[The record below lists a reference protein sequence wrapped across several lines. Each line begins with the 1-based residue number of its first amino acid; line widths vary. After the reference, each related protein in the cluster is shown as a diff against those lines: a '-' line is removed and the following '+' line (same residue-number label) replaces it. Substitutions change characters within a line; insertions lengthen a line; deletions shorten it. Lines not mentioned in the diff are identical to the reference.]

1 MQPRIQL
8 SALLWIIVALT
19 EIKRIQRHPL
29 PKRFACEIKMTQE
42 IFFYVFTGT
51 RGSGELQVDLCNWF
65 VTEIK
70 SVFAQ
75 TAYGQC
81 LVTIGKRVWLWERL
95 VGKRSSNGFSSTMDF
110 LYTVVPEH

>member
-1 MQPRIQL
+1 MQARIQL

-19 EIKRIQRHPL
+19 EIKRIQRHLL

-70 SVFAQ
+70 SVFAIQ
-75 TAYGQC
+75 FENSLQILISTHS
-81 LVTIGKRVWLWERL
+81 LVKWIFLY
-95 VGKRSSNGFSSTMDF
+95 NGFSVYCSA
-110 LYTVVPEH
+110 